1 MKQFVQVTADI
12 RCSGNVDQ
20 QPAYR
25 LYVNDELFTERTWRW
40 DVNTYINESIVIIGK
55 PGTYEFRVDCCHA
68 NNEFK
73 LRNLRVEDGCA
84 RVVDSRRVEI
94 RHENP

>member
-1 MKQFVQVTADI
+1 MIKHVHLSADV
-12 RCSGNVDQ
+12 RCSGNVEQ
-20 QPAYR
+20 KPSYR

-40 DVNTYINESIVIIGK
+40 DVNTYINESIVIVGE
-55 PGTYEFRVDCCHA
+55 PGTYELRVDCTHA

-84 RVVDSRRVEI
+84 RVIDSRRVEI
-94 RHENP
+94 THENP